1 MHLGYNLPGMLSD
14 LIRILQDECQ
24 IGLEQPTLVAV
35 SGGADSL
42 CVADFMHQNGY
53 SLVVAHFDHRLR
65 RESSSEA
72 EFVKEFA
79 QKRGLQYVLGQEEVS
94 ALGKEGITSIE
105 EAARNARYAFLFQC
119 AEELNAQA
127 VVVGHTADDQVETFM
142 MHLLRGAGLDGLS
155 GMSYRWQPNT
165 WHDRI
170 PLVRPLL
177 VVWREETLAYCQ
189 RRNLEPVV
197 DPTNLD
203 PSYFRNRLRLELIP
217 YLETFNPSARKLIWQ
232 TAQVLRGDRESI
244 NQIID
249 HAWSRVLA
257 ASGENYIAV
266 DADLCSA
273 YPLAIQRHLIRRA
286 IAHLRPGLRDISF
299 EAVERAVGQIQK
311 TKPYAEVDLIAGLKM
326 VSEDGRLWIAEW
338 DVVLPVEDWPQVNAG
353 PLILEIGSAV
363 DLQHGW
369 QLTAEQVE
377 VGSIPA
383 QAIVG
388 EVHQAYLD
396 LERIEM
402 PLRVRARRQ
411 GERIQL
417 SGMQGRSQKVA
428 DFMINH
434 KIPRRA
440 RERWPI
446 VCSRDQIVWVA
457 GYRAAHF
464 CQITNQTSQVLK
476 LELKQAITG
485 NKDSKSYS

>member
-1 MHLGYNLPGMLSD
+1 MLSE
-14 LIRILQDECQ
+14 LIKILQDECQ
-24 IGLEQPTLVAV
+24 IAFEQPTLVAV

-42 CVADFMHQNGY
+42 CLADFMHQNGY
-53 SLVVAHFDHRLR
+53 SLVVAHFDHKLR
-65 RESSSEA
+65 PESSSEA
-72 EFVKEFA
+72 NFVKEFA
-79 QKRGLQYVLGQEEVS
+79 HKRGLQFVLGEEKVS
-94 ALGKEGITSIE
+94 ARVKEGITSIE
-105 EAARNARYAFLFQC
+105 EAARNARYDFLFQC
-119 AEELNAQA
+119 AEEIHAQA
-127 VVVGHTADDQVETFM
+127 VVVGHTADDQVETFL

-155 GMSYRWQPNT
+155 GMPHRWLPNT

-189 RRNLEPVV
+189 QRGLEPVV

-203 PSYFRNRLRLELIP
+203 RSYFRNRLRLELIP

-232 TAQVLRGDRESI
+232 TARVLRGDRESI

-257 ASGENYIAV
+257 ASGENYVAV

-299 EAVERAVGQIQK
+299 EAVERAVGQIQE

-338 DVVLPVEDWPQVNAG
+338 DVVLPVEDWPQVNAE
-353 PLILEIGSAV
+353 PVMLEIGSAV
-363 DLQHGW
+363 DLYHGW
-369 QLTAEQVE
+369 QLAAELVE
-377 VGSIPA
+377 VESTPPQTIDRD
-383 QAIVG
+383 VN
-388 EVHQAYLD
+388 QAYLD

-402 PLRVRARRQ
+402 PLVVRARRQ

-417 SGMQGRSQKVA
+417 SGMQGRSQKLA

-440 RERWPI
+440 RERWPL
-446 VCSRDQIVWVA
+446 VSSGDQIVWVV

-464 CQITNQTSQVLK
+464 CQITNQTRQVLK
-476 LELKQAITG
+476 LELRQGMIGK
-485 NKDSKSYS
+485 K